1 MALAK
6 IPIWNYYLLARTHST
21 NMNEKQ
27 LLIMKQQGQR
37 LRFGQSLTED
47 WRDLWE
53 KVEKKAGKVRHKKH
67 RGVLHKQQLQAYQIQ
82 INYLWKDVICFAC
95 CVTTNPLQSSG
106 NNSKTQ
112 VKLCLLCKLVQVV
125 LHVLAYWLGPC
136 FSKIYK
142 IRKKAVFQLLYEKK
156 QKLFAEMLNY
166 FPISCVVTLDSLLN
180 TERRVR
186 MWLTVLVANWQSL
199 LMDSPL

>member
-6 IPIWNYYLLARTHST
+6 MPIWNYYLLARTHTT

-37 LRFGQSLTED
+37 LWFGQSLIED

-53 KVEKKAGKVRHKKH
+53 KVEKKAGKVRHRNKNT
-67 RGVLHKQQLQAYQIQ
+67 GVLHKQQLQAYEIQ

-125 LHVLAYWLGPC
+125 LYVLAYWLGPC
-136 FSKIYK
+136 FCKIYK
-142 IRKKAVFQLLYEKK
+142 IRKKRQFYNYCMKKK
-156 QKLFAEMLNY
+156 QKLFAEVLNL

-186 MWLTVLVANWQSL
+186 MWLTVANWQSL

>member
-1 MALAK
+1 MKLLFASKVTLHKYEWKTVIDNEATRSKAAIWAK
-6 IPIWNYYLLARTHST
+6 PHWGLTGPLREGR
-21 NMNEKQ
+21 EKSREGAAQ
-27 LLIMKQQGQR
+27 KQ
-37 LRFGQSLTED
+37 E
-47 WRDLWE
+47 
-53 KVEKKAGKVRHKKH
+53 H
-67 RGVLHKQQLQAYQIQ
+67 RGVLHKQQLQAYEIQ

-95 CVTTNPLQSSG
+95 CITTNPLQSSG